1 MRLCLSSARLHCAIH
16 MRYRAS
22 EVRARCKCEDGHM
35 SIYIGAREPVGRGSR
50 KALGLGTECSPRG
63 GAPAPAGDVV
73 ANRGRERCEGASD
86 EIKVVQGEHGE
97 GVGLLGVL
105 GLSLRT

>member
-1 MRLCLSSARLHCAIH
+1 M
-16 MRYRAS
+16 
-22 EVRARCKCEDGHM
+22 G
-35 SIYIGAREPVGRGSR
+35 IYIGAREPVGRGSR

-97 GVGLLGVL
+97 GTGLFGVL
-105 GLSLRT
+105 GFGLELRAWSFAGGEGRRVQFTGADLFEIVQA